1 VGLLPALS
9 RHGLDAAWT
18 LDGAA
23 ALDGSFFC
31 LSETAPQM
39 LKGTLS
45 QGEKTPFNESPVIY
59 NADLDRVRAD
69 LRRCSITYA
78 QRA

>member
-1 VGLLPALS
+1 MRLLPALS

-18 LDGAA
+18 RDGAA

-45 QGEKTPFNESPVIY
+45 QGEKTPFNESPVTIMQT
-59 NADLDRVRAD
+59 A
-69 LRRCSITYA
+69 IEYA
-78 QRA
+78 QTS